1 MTKEANENSEDD
13 SSSDDSQE
21 SDSDDIENDFPTPKK
36 QLSTT

>member
-1 MTKEANENSEDD
+1 MTKEANENSDDD

-21 SDSDDIENDFPTPKK
+21 SESDDVENDFPTPKK